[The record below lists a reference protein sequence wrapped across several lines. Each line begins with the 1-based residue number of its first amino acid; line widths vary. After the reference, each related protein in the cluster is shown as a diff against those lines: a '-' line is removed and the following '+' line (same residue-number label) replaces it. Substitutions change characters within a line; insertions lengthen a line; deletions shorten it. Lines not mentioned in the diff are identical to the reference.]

1 MSLGEIFFKSWL
13 AIKGRIKATNR
24 SPIMSKIGIA
34 KLLLKNKNIKVGNK
48 NGTVNE
54 VAIINPTT
62 IGNLPPTKFTRKGDP
77 SPVDMP
83 DNKNTDNIKICFIGT
98 MVSENRF
105 IIVYRPTEL
114 TLVSLL

>member
-1 MSLGEIFFKSWL
+1 
-13 AIKGRIKATNR
+13 
-24 SPIMSKIGIA
+24 MSKIGIV
-34 KLLLKNKNIKVGNK
+34 KLLLKNRNIKIGNK

-62 IGNLPPTKFTRKGDP
+62 IGNLPPTKFTTKGDP

-83 DNKNTDNIKICFIGT
+83 DNKNTDNIKFALIGT

-105 IIVYRPTEL
+105 IIVYRPIGINTSFAI
-114 TLVSLL
+114 VSIIRFFGWEKTV